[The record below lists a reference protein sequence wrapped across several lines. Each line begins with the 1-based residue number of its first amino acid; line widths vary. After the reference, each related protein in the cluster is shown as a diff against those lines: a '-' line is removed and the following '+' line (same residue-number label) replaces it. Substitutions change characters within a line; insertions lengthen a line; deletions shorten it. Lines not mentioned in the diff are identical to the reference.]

1 MQEIIESEEQSTYKG
16 KEKAKGIKAW
26 FTPKMIAY
34 NSIVAALYVVLTI
47 ACFYASYGLIN
58 FRVSEI
64 LNILVFFNPAYTVG
78 LTAGCL
84 ISNAF
89 GLLIPM
95 NGGTAAGPWDLLI
108 GTGATLLGCL
118 AMIPWKHLFPA
129 TLMPVISNAFIVG
142 IELTFLM
149 DVVDHSIWWVAVGY
163 VFLGEF
169 IIISIIGYG
178 IFLFLSR
185 KNKPVLLSLN
195 ATKNVDFKW

>member
-1 MQEIIESEEQSTYKG
+1 MPENSKIEEESTYKG
-16 KEKAKGIKAW
+16 KENVKGIRSW
-26 FTPKMIAY
+26 FTPRMIAY

-78 LTAGCL
+78 LTIGCL

-89 GLLIPM
+89 GLLIPL

-118 AMIPWKHLFPA
+118 TMIPWKHLFPA

-142 IELTFLM
+142 IELTYLM
-149 DVVDHSIWWVAVGY
+149 NVVDYTLWWVAVGY

-169 IIISIIGYG
+169 VIISILGYS
-178 IFLFLSR
+178 IFFFLSR
-185 KNKPVLLSLN
+185 KNKPFLTTLN
-195 ATKNVDFKW
+195 ATRNLDFKW